1 MSTNL
6 FKYIKILR
14 SFLKDYFFTRSSLKL
29 AAVATVVALFYI
41 KSVTP
46 EFLISTELT
55 VSEDNNSA
63 PTQQSSI
70 STLLTLGNNSRPQ
83 DEFIVNAYSIS
94 NAKYLWELGYAQE
107 IYPSLYDSENN
118 SFRPKN
124 VTLTNRLASI
134 IVGYK
139 INNTLDETDLQDFI
153 RSKVKISS
161 DEISKTID
169 IKMQYHDPDLAKRLM
184 YDLITGADI
193 VAKDYILEKSE
204 SRVSNI
210 LEDLNTT
217 QHPQVIKEGLV
228 NLVNTNLFKIT
239 SANSDAPLSV
249 NFIQDPVSTQNPVF
263 PRPFLIIFC
272 FIFVTLVSS
281 YLIKFLIKNRNEF
294 Y

>member
-14 SFLKDYFFTRSSLKL
+14 SFFKDYFFSRSSLKL

-139 INNTLDETDLQDFI
+139 INNTLDVTDLQDFI

-239 SANSDAPLSV
+239 SANADAPLSV